1 MHTRASNSELVEHL
15 EEPER
20 TLNLHV
26 PMANPDDDE
35 PMWAADHVVAPTLSL
50 KITIPATA
58 NEFAIKEDHS
68 TLIKG
73 NQFDAF
79 ADEGNSNSDIDK
91 IMARMDA
98 MTMKM
103 DAQYKEIK
111 SRTEC
116 NHCGGNHSTADCNN
130 DNTSMS
136 HEKEAKFMQTFRR
149 TCFYNDYREHDS
161 NRDNWRS
168 SGRND
173 YNRDYYRSNTD
184 DKPDN
189 QKQSSDFIK
198 SQRSINAF
206 VKETFMDLKTKLE
219 TTTKN
224 HQALIQNLKA
234 KFDRLA
240 NKQSARPS
248 GSLPRNTQPNPRGNS
263 SKPYQPPQSRNEQV
277 NSIFTRSGRSY
288 DPPTNPN
295 NPQNGSETH
304 INFDSDDENEET
316 KSTPQP
322 QTPKPKEAPTPKPNK
337 PRIPYPQ
344 RLRKE
349 KMEPQY

>member
-35 PMWAADHVVAPTLSL
+35 PMWAADRVVAPTLSL

-79 ADEGNSNSDIDK
+79 VDEGNSNSDTDK

-116 NHCGGNHSTADCNN
+116 NHCRGIAEIMLVEVGKFTFLVDFVILEMEEDRKVPLILGRHFLYTTDA
-130 DNTSMS
+130 MS
-136 HEKEAKFMQTFRR
+136 HPA
-149 TCFYNDYREHDS
+149 
-161 NRDNWRS
+161 
-168 SGRND
+168 
-173 YNRDYYRSNTD
+173 
-184 DKPDN
+184 
-189 QKQSSDFIK
+189 
-198 SQRSINAF
+198 
-206 VKETFMDLKTKLE
+206 
-219 TTTKN
+219 
-224 HQALIQNLKA
+224 
-234 KFDRLA
+234 
-240 NKQSARPS
+240 
-248 GSLPRNTQPNPRGNS
+248 
-263 SKPYQPPQSRNEQV
+263 
-277 NSIFTRSGRSY
+277 
-288 DPPTNPN
+288 
-295 NPQNGSETH
+295 
-304 INFDSDDENEET
+304 
-316 KSTPQP
+316 
-322 QTPKPKEAPTPKPNK
+322 
-337 PRIPYPQ
+337 
-344 RLRKE
+344 
-349 KMEPQY
+349 